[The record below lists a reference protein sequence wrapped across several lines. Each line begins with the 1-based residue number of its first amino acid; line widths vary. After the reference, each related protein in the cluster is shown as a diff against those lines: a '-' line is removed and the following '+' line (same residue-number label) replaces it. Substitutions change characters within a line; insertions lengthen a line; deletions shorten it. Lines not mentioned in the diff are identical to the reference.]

1 MNEGSGLS
9 GARCVLVGDELE
21 EATRGR
27 LAALGPDGPKA
38 LYVLGDPGALAGASA
53 AVIGARR
60 ATPYGLSCARL
71 AARSCA
77 RMGLGV
83 VSGAAV
89 GCDQTAQA
97 EGLRQGA
104 RSVAVLGGGADVIY
118 PRSSARLLEDVLA
131 GGGAVVSERP
141 WGAPPERWAFL
152 RRNRLIAAL
161 SDLLV
166 VCEAGKRSG
175 TFSTAEAAQAMG
187 RDVLVFPGPFFSEN
201 SWGANHL
208 IQSGAQC
215 LCDEEDLEMAVS
227 RACGSLRFS
236 DEPVRRDP
244 SDVPG
249 LTSRERDVL
258 RAVCACPTRAQEL
271 ADAFATDVV
280 VMMRILGAL
289 QVRGLAERLVD
300 GRYSPTQLALAR
312 SYARA
317 GEEGSPAARPRAS
330 RDV

>member
-1 MNEGSGLS
+1 MSDEQVLAGP
-9 GARCVLVGDELE
+9 RCVLTGEGLE
-21 EATRGR
+21 RATKGR
-27 LAALGPDGPKA
+27 LVDLGPDGPKA
-38 LYVLGDPGALAGASA
+38 LYVLGDPEALAPDA
-53 AVIGARR
+53 AAIIGARR
-60 ATPYGLSCARL
+60 ATPYGLACARL
-71 AARSCA
+71 AARACA
-77 RMGLGV
+77 RMGIGV

-97 EGLRQGA
+97 EALRHGG
-104 RSVAVLGGGADVIY
+104 RVVAVLGGGADVVY
-118 PRSSARLLEDVLA
+118 PRSSARLLEDVVA
-131 GGGAVVSERP
+131 QGGAVVSERP
-141 WGAPPERWAFL
+141 WGAPPERWAFI

-161 SDLLV
+161 SGLTV

-187 RDVLVFPGPFFSEN
+187 RDVLAFPGSFFSGN

-236 DEPVRRDP
+236 GEAVRRDP
-244 SDVPG
+244 ADVPG
-249 LTSRERDVL
+249 LTGRERDVL
-258 RAVCACPTRAQEL
+258 RAVCASPTRASEL
-271 ADAFATDVV
+271 AEAFGCDVV

-300 GRYSPTQLALAR
+300 GRYSPTQVALAR
-312 SYARA
+312 TCERS
-317 GEEGSPAARPRAS
+317 GEGECPAAPS
-330 RDV
+330 